1 MRTRTPRLPTP
12 IALVVLAG
20 CVLYFDAR
28 EDDRP
33 PPPTEAARVLFER
46 DVYPI
51 LMEKCVSC
59 HATTSPSALGFVD
72 LDPTGAYDAIVNTP
86 AVVGDFSPAEAP
98 IVTTADQKHA
108 PAAYTTDERAK
119 IVNWLTTEVE
129 ERQGSAPAAPFAD
142 QQLRE
147 WSGCM
152 SYDDFLASNMSEAW
166 AGMSSDAGACE
177 SCHGTATAAAL
188 ASSADP
194 QTFFRALTESRTV
207 LLTFFAVDIS
217 TGISSPQIVVNADG
231 LSRIANGSG
240 MDVAHP
246 KFSLDGP
253 AMVALRSFYELT
265 HARQLEQICE
275 PPRLKD

>member
-20 CVLYFDAR
+20 CVLYFDAH

-86 AVVGDFSPAEAP
+86 AVVGDFSAASPV
-98 IVTTADQKHA
+98 ITTVDQRHA
-108 PAAYTTDERAK
+108 PPAYTSDEHAK

-129 ERQGSAPAAPFAD
+129 ERQGTSPPAPFAD
-142 QQLRE
+142 QQVRE

-152 SYDDFLASNMSEAW
+152 SYEDFVATNMSQAW
-166 AGMSSDAGACE
+166 AGVASDAGACE
-177 SCHGTATAAAL
+177 SCHGTEAAGAL
-188 ASSADP
+188 AASTDP
-194 QTFFRALTESRTV
+194 QTFFRALTESREV
-207 LLTFFAVDIS
+207 LLTFFAIDIS
-217 TGISSPQIVVNADG
+217 SGISSPQIVVNADG
-231 LSRIANGSG
+231 LSRLASGSTTDG
-240 MDVAHP
+240 GHP
-246 KFSLDGP
+246 KLSVDGP
-253 AMVALRSFYELT
+253 AMAALRSFYELT
-265 HARQLEQICE
+265 HARQLKQICE
-275 PPRLKD
+275 PPRLRD